1 MHNTMSLF
9 YFLKIEMHADSA
21 ERHTNRNM
29 GQSKSKLQGLVLP
42 CQSGK
47 TRKAIDHIKER
58 YHDVSELHDGNKT
71 DINVWISANNKM
83 LVKQTETRMEKDL
96 YSKEEELDDEVIA
109 DEEVDD
115 GDADATITGSVFSW
129 MSGTKIK
136 TEVKSLANDIKEDII
151 TMVVMCSNGIRI
163 RYLDELLKELA
174 SSKYFDRKINIW
186 IDEADVSKGS
196 WGKYPHVLEMPM
208 VNEVI
213 LVTGT
218 IESIIREYQS
228 IRVIAYETTYPPCY
242 RRLTHAE
249 CITVEYSSSDIL
261 QCIAEVIR
269 TRKYMAKPGMR
280 AFVPGG
286 FEKESHETISTA
298 LLSIGFVVIILNG
311 THKELRFPEGN
322 VIDLSPFVT
331 ISHTDTQQEFSEHLS
346 RMYVEHRLDRYP
358 LAITGCLCL
367 ERGITFQ
374 CAPKDGHHGFL
385 FDYGIIPPIANKA
398 TAYQTMAR
406 LFGNIGDFP
415 NYKPCKI
422 YTNSATF
429 KKVRNQ
435 EEIAVNLARIMHE
448 TGQEEATLATLKD
461 AASFEEEK
469 HLELTPREFTT
480 LEEVNDF
487 LKSFTPPPGKRA
499 FQLVENLPRW
509 KADERFIESSL
520 TNKLELLSYEDVTKA
535 HLGWTKTAGLPKSS
549 VESCFGRRLFTC
561 YKDITDPTSIVF
573 IMRVLTRKNE

>member
-1 MHNTMSLF
+1 
-9 YFLKIEMHADSA
+9 
-21 ERHTNRNM
+21 
-29 GQSKSKLQGLVLP
+29 
-42 CQSGK
+42 
-47 TRKAIDHIKER
+47 
-58 YHDVSELHDGNKT
+58 
-71 DINVWISANNKM
+71 
-83 LVKQTETRMEKDL
+83 
-96 YSKEEELDDEVIA
+96 
-109 DEEVDD
+109 
-115 GDADATITGSVFSW
+115 
-129 MSGTKIK
+129 
-136 TEVKSLANDIKEDII
+136 
-151 TMVVMCSNGIRI
+151 
-163 RYLDELLKELA
+163 
-174 SSKYFDRKINIW
+174 
-186 IDEADVSKGS
+186 
-196 WGKYPHVLEMPM
+196 
-208 VNEVI
+208 
-213 LVTGT
+213 
-218 IESIIREYQS
+218 
-228 IRVIAYETTYPPCY
+228 
-242 RRLTHAE
+242 
-249 CITVEYSSSDIL
+249 
-261 QCIAEVIR
+261 
-269 TRKYMAKPGMR
+269 MR

-499 FQLVENLPRW
+499 FQLEKMENLPRW
-509 KADERFIESSL
+509 EADERFIASSL
-520 TNKLELLSYEDVTKA
+520 TNKLELLSYDDVTKA

>member
-1 MHNTMSLF
+1 
-9 YFLKIEMHADSA
+9 
-21 ERHTNRNM
+21 M
-29 GQSKSKLQGLVLP
+29 GQSKSKMQGLVLP

-58 YHDVSELHDGNKT
+58 YRDVSELHDGNKT

-83 LVKQTETRMEKDL
+83 LVKQTQTRMEKDL
-96 YSKEEELDDEVIA
+96 YSKEEESDDEVVA
-109 DEEVDD
+109 DEEADD
-115 GDADATITGSVFSW
+115 GDAVIIGSVFSW

-136 TEVKSLANDIKEDII
+136 TEVKSLANDIKEDKI

-163 RYLDELLKELA
+163 RYLDELLRELA
-174 SSKYFDRKINIW
+174 SSKHFDRKINIW
-186 IDEADVSKGS
+186 IDEADVSMRS

-208 VNEVI
+208 VNEVV

-218 IESIIREYQS
+218 IESIIRLYQS
-228 IRVIAYETTYPPCY
+228 LRVNADATTYPPCY
-242 RRLTHAE
+242 RRLIHAE
-249 CITVEYSSSDIL
+249 CITVEYTSSDIQECIL
-261 QCIAEVIR
+261 QVMR
-269 TRKYMAKPGMR
+269 PRKYLAKPGMR
-280 AFVPGG
+280 ALIPG
-286 FEKESHETISTA
+286 FSDIESHETISRA

-311 THKELRFPEGN
+311 NVKELRFPEGN
-322 VIDLSPFVT
+322 VIDLSPFVS
-331 ISHTDTQQEFSEHLS
+331 ISSTMPQAEFSEHLS

-358 LAITGCLCL
+358 LAITGCMCL

-374 CAPKDGHHGFL
+374 CAPKNGHNGFL

-398 TAYQTMAR
+398 TAYQTTSR

-415 NYKPCKI
+415 NYKPCRI

-429 KKVRNQ
+429 NKVRNQ
-435 EEIAVNLARIMHE
+435 EEIAVNLPRIMYE

-469 HLELTPREFTT
+469 HLALTPGEFTT
-480 LEEVNDF
+480 LEEINDF
-487 LKSFTPPPGKRA
+487 LQSFTPPPGKRA
-499 FQLVENLPRW
+499 FQLEKMENLPRW
-509 KADERFIESSL
+509 EKDERFIASSL
-520 TNKLELLSYEDVTKA
+520 TKKLERLSYEDVKKA
-535 HLGWTKTAGLPKSS
+535 HLGWTKTTGLPKSS

-573 IMRVLTRKNE
+573 IMRVLTRKID

>member
-1 MHNTMSLF
+1 MKRKSRLQKDIQLSKTSVTHP
-9 YFLKIEMHADSA
+9 I
-21 ERHTNRNM
+21 M

-83 LVKQTETRMEKDL
+83 LVKQTETRMDNDL
-96 YSKEEELDDEVIA
+96 FTEEEDE
-109 DEEVDD
+109 
-115 GDADATITGSVFSW
+115 DADAAITGSVFSW
-129 MSGTKIK
+129 MSGTKMNNI
-136 TEVKSLANDIKEDII
+136 TSDDLAWKVSNDEIDMI
-151 TMVVMCSNGIRI
+151 VMCSNGIRI
-163 RYLDELLKELA
+163 RYLDQVLKRLA
-174 SSKYFDRKINIW
+174 SSKHFDRKINIW

-228 IRVIAYETTYPPCY
+228 VRVIAYETTYPPCY

-269 TRKYMAKPGMR
+269 PRKYMARPGMR

-322 VIDLSPFVT
+322 VVDLSPFVT

-346 RMYVEHRLDRYP
+346 RMYVEYRLDRYP

-374 CAPKDGHHGFL
+374 CPPKDGHQGFL

-469 HLELTPREFTT
+469 HLEMTPRECNT
-480 LEEVNDF
+480 LAEVNEF
-487 LKSFTPPPGKRA
+487 LKSFTPPPGKRHFNQETEEA
-499 FQLVENLPRW
+499 LERDPE
-509 KADERFIESSL
+509 DERFIMSSL
-520 TNKLELLSYEDVTKA
+520 TNKLERLSYEDVKKA

-549 VESCFGRRLFTC
+549 VESCFGRRLFIC
-561 YKDITDPTSIVF
+561 YKDINDPTSIVY
-573 IMRVLTRKNE
+573 MVRVLERKRK

>member
-1 MHNTMSLF
+1 
-9 YFLKIEMHADSA
+9 
-21 ERHTNRNM
+21 M
-29 GQSKSKLQGLVLP
+29 GQSKSKMQGLVLP

-58 YHDVSELHDGNKT
+58 YRDVSELHDGNKT

-96 YSKEEELDDEVIA
+96 HTKEDSDDEEVVP

-115 GDADATITGSVFSW
+115 GDADAAITGSVFSW
-129 MSGTKIK
+129 MSGTKLNNI
-136 TEVKSLANDIKEDII
+136 TSDDLAWKISNDEI

-163 RYLDELLKELA
+163 RYLDQVLKRLA
-174 SSKYFDRKINIW
+174 SSKHFDRKINIW

-218 IESIIREYQS
+218 IESIVKKYQS
-228 IRVIAYETTYPPCY
+228 LRVLKYQTTYPPCY
-242 RRLTHAE
+242 RRLTDAE
-249 CITVEYSSSDIL
+249 CTIVEYSSSDIRD
-261 QCIAEVIR
+261 CIAEVMR
-269 TRKYMAKPGMR
+269 SRKYMRKPGMR
-280 AFVPGG
+280 AFIPG
-286 FEKESHETISTA
+286 FSDIESHEIISED

-311 THKELRFPEGN
+311 KNKELRFPEGN
-322 VIDLSPFVT
+322 VIDLSPYVSISDMVT
-331 ISHTDTQQEFSEHLS
+331 QDEFSEHLS
-346 RMYVEHRLDRYP
+346 RMYVEYRLDRYP
-358 LAITGCLCL
+358 LAVTGCMCV

-374 CAPKDGHHGFL
+374 CAPKNGHNGFL
-385 FDYGIIPPIANKA
+385 FDYGIIPPIGNKA
-398 TAYQTMAR
+398 TAYQTISR
-406 LFGNIGDFP
+406 LFGNIGDFS

-469 HLELTPREFTT
+469 HLELTPRECNT
-480 LEEVNDF
+480 LEEINDF
-487 LKSFTPPPGKRA
+487 LQSFTPPPGKRA
-499 FQLVENLPRW
+499 FQLEKMESLPRW
-509 KADERFIESSL
+509 EKDERFIASSL
-520 TNKLELLSYEDVTKA
+520 TNKLERLSYEEVKKA

-573 IMRVLTRKNE
+573 IMRVLTRKID

>member
-1 MHNTMSLF
+1 
-9 YFLKIEMHADSA
+9 
-21 ERHTNRNM
+21 M

-58 YHDVSELHDGNKT
+58 YRDVSELHDGNKT

-83 LVKQTETRMEKDL
+83 LVKQTETRMDNDL
-96 YSKEEELDDEVIA
+96 YTEEESDDTE
-109 DEEVDD
+109 
-115 GDADATITGSVFSW
+115 ADAVMAGSVFSW
-129 MSGTKIK
+129 MSGTKMNNI
-136 TEVKSLANDIKEDII
+136 TSDDLAWKISNDEI
-151 TMVVMCSNGIRI
+151 TMIVMCSNGVRI
-163 RYLDELLKELA
+163 RYLDQVLRRLA
-174 SSKYFDRKINIW
+174 SSKRFDRKVNIW

-196 WGKYPHVLEMPM
+196 WSKYPHVLEMPM

-218 IESIIREYQS
+218 IESIVREYQS

-249 CITVEYSSSDIL
+249 CIVVEYSSHDIL
-261 QCIAEVIR
+261 DCIAEVIR
-269 TRKYMAKPGMR
+269 SRKHMVKPGMR
-280 AFVPGG
+280 AFIPGG
-286 FEKESHETISTA
+286 MEKESHETISCA

-311 THKELRFPEGN
+311 SHKELRFPDGN
-322 VIDLSPFVT
+322 VVDLSPFVT
-331 ISHTDTQQEFSEHLS
+331 VSSTVEQQEFSEHLS
-346 RMYVEHRLDRYP
+346 RMYVQYRLDRYP

-374 CAPKDGHHGFL
+374 CPPKNGHHGFL

-415 NYKPCKI
+415 NYKPCQI

-461 AASFEEEK
+461 AAHFEEEK
-469 HLELTPREFTT
+469 DFELSTKDCKT

-487 LKSFTPPPGKRA
+487 LKSFTPPPGKRG
-499 FQLVENLPRW
+499 FNQERDESLERDP
-509 KADERFIESSL
+509 ADERFILSSL
-520 TNKLELLSYEDVTKA
+520 TGAKDRLSYDEVV
-535 HLGWTKTAGLPKSS
+535 HSQRGWTKTSGWPKEKI
-549 VESCFGRRLFTC
+549 ESGWARRLTIC
-561 YKDITDPTSIVF
+561 YKDKNDPTSIVF
-573 IMRVLTRKNE
+573 MMRVLTRKKE

>member
-1 MHNTMSLF
+1 
-9 YFLKIEMHADSA
+9 
-21 ERHTNRNM
+21 M

-58 YHDVSELHDGNKT
+58 YRDVSELHDGNKT
-71 DINVWISANNKM
+71 DINIWISANNKM
-83 LVKQTETRMEKDL
+83 LVKQTETRMETDL
-96 YSKEEELDDEVIA
+96 YAEEE
-109 DEEVDD
+109 EEDA
-115 GDADATITGSVFSW
+115 DADATMTGSVFSW
-129 MSGTKIK
+129 MSGTKRNNI
-136 TEVKSLANDIKEDII
+136 TSDDLAWKVSNDEI
-151 TMVVMCSNGIRI
+151 TMIVMCSNGIRI
-163 RYLDELLKELA
+163 RYLDQVLRRLA
-174 SSKYFDRKINIW
+174 SSKHFDRKINIW

-196 WGKYPHVLEMPM
+196 WGKYPHVLDMPM

-218 IESIIREYQS
+218 IESIIKEYQS
-228 IRVIAYETTYPPCY
+228 LRVIAYETTFPPCY

-249 CITVEYSSSDIL
+249 CIAVEYSSHEIL
-261 QCIAEVIR
+261 DCIAEVIR
-269 TRKYMAKPGMR
+269 PRKYMVKPGMR
-280 AFVPGG
+280 AFIPGG
-286 FEKESHETISTA
+286 MEKESHETISCA

-311 THKELRFPEGN
+311 SHKELRFPEGM
-322 VIDLSPFVT
+322 VVDLSPYVT
-331 ISHTDTQQEFSEHLS
+331 INHTVAQQEFSEHLS
-346 RMYVEHRLDRYP
+346 RMYVEYRLDRYP

-374 CAPKDGHHGFL
+374 CPPKDGHRGFL

-461 AASFEEEK
+461 AANFEDEK
-469 HLELTPREFTT
+469 DFELTQKDCNT

-499 FQLVENLPRW
+499 FHRTLEDSLERFP
-509 KADERFIESSL
+509 ADERFIMSSL
-520 TNKLELLSYEDVTKA
+520 TGEKGRLSYDDVVQSQR
-535 HLGWTKTAGLPKSS
+535 GWTKTSGWDKPT
-549 VESCFGRRLFTC
+549 VEGGFARRLFIC
-561 YKDITDPTSIVF
+561 YKDMNDPTSIVY
-573 IMRVLTRKNE
+573 MVRVLTRKTE

>member
-1 MHNTMSLF
+1 MQHLQKDIPSRPSHP
-9 YFLKIEMHADSA
+9 I
-21 ERHTNRNM
+21 M

-83 LVKQTETRMEKDL
+83 LVKQTETRMDNDL
-96 YSKEEELDDEVIA
+96 FTEEEDDE
-109 DEEVDD
+109 
-115 GDADATITGSVFSW
+115 DADAAITGSVFSW
-129 MSGTKIK
+129 MSGTIK
-136 TEVKSLANDIKEDII
+136 NNITSDDLAWKVSNDEIDMI
-151 TMVVMCSNGIRI
+151 VMCSNGIRI
-163 RYLDELLKELA
+163 RYLDQVLRRLA
-174 SSKYFDRKINIW
+174 SSKHFDRKINIW

-218 IESIIREYQS
+218 IESIVREYQS
-228 IRVIAYETTYPPCY
+228 VRVIAYETTYPPCY

-269 TRKYMAKPGMR
+269 SRKYMARPGMR

-286 FEKESHETISTA
+286 FEKESHETISCA

-311 THKELRFPEGN
+311 SHKELRFPEGN

-346 RMYVEHRLDRYP
+346 RMYVQYRLDRYP

-461 AASFEEEK
+461 AANFEEEK
-469 HLELTPREFTT
+469 DFVLTPRDCNT
-480 LEEVNDF
+480 LAEVNEF
-487 LKSFTPPPGKRA
+487 LKSFTPPSGKRHFNQETEEA
-499 FQLVENLPRW
+499 LERDPE
-509 KADERFIESSL
+509 DERFILSSL
-520 TNKLELLSYEDVTKA
+520 TKKKERLSYEDVVQSQRN
-535 HLGWTKTAGLPKSS
+535 WTKTSGWPKDKI
-549 VESCFGRRLFTC
+549 EGGWARRLTIC
-561 YKDITDPTSIVF
+561 YKDMNDPASIVY
-573 IMRVLTRKNE
+573 MVRVLERKRE

>member
-1 MHNTMSLF
+1 
-9 YFLKIEMHADSA
+9 
-21 ERHTNRNM
+21 M

-58 YHDVSELHDGNKT
+58 YRDVSELHDGNKT

-83 LVKQTETRMEKDL
+83 LVKQTETRMDNDL
-96 YSKEEELDDEVIA
+96 YTEEEESDDTE
-109 DEEVDD
+109 
-115 GDADATITGSVFSW
+115 ADAVMAGSVFSW
-129 MSGTKIK
+129 MSGTKMNNI
-136 TEVKSLANDIKEDII
+136 TSDDLAWKISNDEI
-151 TMVVMCSNGIRI
+151 TMIVMCSNGVRI
-163 RYLDELLKELA
+163 RYLDQVLRRLA
-174 SSKYFDRKINIW
+174 SSKRFDRKVNIW

-196 WGKYPHVLEMPM
+196 WSKYPHVLEMPM

-249 CITVEYSSSDIL
+249 CITVEYSSHDML
-261 QCIAEVIR
+261 DCIAEVIR
-269 TRKYMAKPGMR
+269 SRKHMVKPGMR
-280 AFVPGG
+280 AFIPGG
-286 FEKESHETISTA
+286 MEKESHETISCA

-311 THKELRFPEGN
+311 SHKELRFPDGN
-322 VIDLSPFVT
+322 VVDLSPFVT
-331 ISHTDTQQEFSEHLS
+331 VSSTVEQQEFSEHLS
-346 RMYVEHRLDRYP
+346 RMYVQYRLDRYP

-374 CAPKDGHHGFL
+374 CPPKNGHHGFL
-385 FDYGIIPPIANKA
+385 FDYGIIPPISNKA

-415 NYKPCKI
+415 NYKPCQI

-435 EEIAVNLARIMHE
+435 EEIAVNLARIMYE

-461 AASFEEEK
+461 AANFEDEK
-469 HLELTPREFTT
+469 DLDLLSREFTT
-480 LEEVNDF
+480 LEEVNVF
-487 LKSFTPPPGKRA
+487 LKSFTPPPGRNA
-499 FQLVENLPRW
+499 FHLEKMESLPRW
-509 KADERFIESSL
+509 VEDERFIASSL
-520 TNKLELLSYEDVTKA
+520 TNKLERLSYEDVITS
-535 HLGWTKTAGLPKSS
+535 HLGWAKRAGLPKHA
-549 VESCFGRRLFTC
+549 VESCFGRRMFIC
-561 YKDITDPTSIVF
+561 YKDFNDPTSIVF
-573 IMRVLTRKNE
+573 IIRVLTRKTE

>member
-1 MHNTMSLF
+1 
-9 YFLKIEMHADSA
+9 
-21 ERHTNRNM
+21 M

-58 YHDVSELHDGNKT
+58 YRDVSELHDGNKT

-83 LVKQTETRMEKDL
+83 LVKQTETRMDNDL
-96 YSKEEELDDEVIA
+96 YTEEDSDDTE
-109 DEEVDD
+109 
-115 GDADATITGSVFSW
+115 ADAVMAGSVFSW
-129 MSGTKIK
+129 MSGTKMNNI
-136 TEVKSLANDIKEDII
+136 TSDDLAWKISNDEI
-151 TMVVMCSNGIRI
+151 TMIVMCSNGVRI
-163 RYLDELLKELA
+163 RYLDQVLRRLA
-174 SSKYFDRKINIW
+174 SSKRFDRKVNIW

-196 WGKYPHVLEMPM
+196 WSKYPHVLEMPM

-218 IESIIREYQS
+218 IESIVREYQS

-249 CITVEYSSSDIL
+249 CIVVEYSSHDML
-261 QCIAEVIR
+261 DCIAEVIR
-269 TRKYMAKPGMR
+269 SRKHMVKPGMR
-280 AFVPGG
+280 AFIPGG
-286 FEKESHETISTA
+286 MEKESHETISCA

-311 THKELRFPEGN
+311 SHKELRFPDGN
-322 VIDLSPFVT
+322 VVDLSPFVT
-331 ISHTDTQQEFSEHLS
+331 VSSTVEQQEFSEHLS
-346 RMYVEHRLDRYP
+346 RMYVQYRLDHYP

-374 CAPKDGHHGFL
+374 CPPKNGHHGFL

-415 NYKPCKI
+415 NYKPCQI

-461 AASFEEEK
+461 AANFEDEK
-469 HLELTPREFTT
+469 DFELSTKDCKT

-499 FQLVENLPRW
+499 FNQERDESLERDP
-509 KADERFIESSL
+509 ADERFILSSL
-520 TNKLELLSYEDVTKA
+520 TGAKDRLSYDDVV
-535 HLGWTKTAGLPKSS
+535 HSQRGWTKTSGWPKEKI
-549 VESCFGRRLFTC
+549 ESGWARRLTIC
-561 YKDITDPTSIVF
+561 YKDKNDPTSIVF
-573 IMRVLTRKNE
+573 MMRVLTRKKK